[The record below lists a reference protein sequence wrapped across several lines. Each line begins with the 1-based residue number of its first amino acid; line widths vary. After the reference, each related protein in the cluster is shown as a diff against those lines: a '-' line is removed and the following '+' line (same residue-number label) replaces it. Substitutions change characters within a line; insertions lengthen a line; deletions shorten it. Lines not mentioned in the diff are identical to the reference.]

1 MVIDLTSDINDYDI
15 RFKKI
20 YSKKY
25 LELRG
30 QFTNWISKNSTK
42 NDLDWWVSIPASRN
56 FNLSDLYHN
65 FCLVESVKE
74 ASQKKFI
81 SELILSDVELKEIIT
96 NQLKVRFQITLRKK
110 IFSFKF

>member
-30 QFTNWISKNSTK
+30 QFTNWISKIRLK
-42 NDLDWWVSIPASRN
+42 MI
-56 FNLSDLYHN
+56 
-65 FCLVESVKE
+65 
-74 ASQKKFI
+74 
-81 SELILSDVELKEIIT
+81 LIGGYQYLRQEILI
-96 NQLKVRFQITLRKK
+96 
-110 IFSFKF
+110 

>member
-1 MVIDLTSDINDYDI
+1 MVIDLTSDITDYDI

-42 NDLDWWVSIPASRN
+42 NDLDWW
-56 FNLSDLYHN
+56 LLW
-65 FCLVESVKE
+65 
-74 ASQKKFI
+74 
-81 SELILSDVELKEIIT
+81 
-96 NQLKVRFQITLRKK
+96 
-110 IFSFKF
+110 